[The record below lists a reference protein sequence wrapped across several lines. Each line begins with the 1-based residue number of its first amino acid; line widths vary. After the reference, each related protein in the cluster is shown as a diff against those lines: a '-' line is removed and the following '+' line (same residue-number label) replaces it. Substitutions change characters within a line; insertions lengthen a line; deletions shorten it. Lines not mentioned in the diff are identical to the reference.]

1 VLVKFCFYYQKI
13 GEKTIMNY
21 INTLKR
27 IREGKT
33 NYHKR
38 SSLLLSKKKFITI
51 KVTNQNILTQIIE
64 PLITGDKVITSAHS
78 TNLQKIGWKGSLN
91 SLPACYLTGLLL
103 GKKAIFKGINNA
115 ILYTGKD
122 TFTERISAC
131 LKGIIDGG
139 IEIPSSQDSFPS
151 TERISGEHISA
162 YASNLKSDAGT
173 YNKRFSTI
181 IKNGLNPENYK
192 NHFEEC
198 KEKLKNIDVQN
209 FIISENNNVHKSN
222 KHNKINQNEGRL
234 NQ

>member
-1 VLVKFCFYYQKI
+1 
-13 GEKTIMNY
+13 MNY
-21 INTLKR
+21 IRTLKR
-27 IREGKT
+27 IRERKT

-38 SSLLLSKKKFITI
+38 SSLLLSKKMFITI

-64 PLITGDKVITSAHS
+64 PSITGDKVITSAHS
-78 TNLQKIGWKGSLN
+78 SNLPKIGWKGSLN

-103 GKKAIFKGINNA
+103 GKKAIFEGINNA

-131 LKGIIDGG
+131 LKGLIDGG
-139 IEIPSSQDSFPS
+139 IKIPSSQDSFPS

-162 YASNLKSDAGT
+162 YASDLKSDAGT
-173 YNKRFSTI
+173 YHKRFSTI

-192 NHFEEC
+192 THFEEC
-198 KEKLKNIDVQN
+198 KEKIMNIDVQN
-209 FIISENNNVHKSN
+209 FKGNEDHNIHSSN
-222 KHNKINQNEGRL
+222 KHAKVNQTDGRL

>member
-1 VLVKFCFYYQKI
+1 
-13 GEKTIMNY
+13 MNY
-21 INTLKR
+21 VHTLKR
-27 IREGKT
+27 IRERKT

-64 PLITGDKVITSAHS
+64 PLITGDKVIKSAHS

-91 SLPACYLTGLLL
+91 SLPAFYLTWLLL

-131 LKGIIDGG
+131 LKGLIDGG
-139 IEIPSSQDSFPS
+139 IDIPSSEDSFPS
-151 TERISGEHISA
+151 SERISGEHISA
-162 YASNLKSDAGT
+162 YASSLKSYAET

-192 NHFEEC
+192 SHFEEC
-198 KEKLKNIDVQN
+198 KEKIMNIDVQN
-209 FIISENNNVHKSN
+209 FIRNENNNVHKSN
-222 KHNKINQNEGRL
+222 KHDKINQTEGRL
-234 NQ
+234 NQWVTSFVEKKNK

>member
-1 VLVKFCFYYQKI
+1 
-13 GEKTIMNY
+13 MNY
-21 INTLKR
+21 IKTLKR
-27 IREGKT
+27 IRERKT

-38 SSLLLSKKKFITI
+38 SSLLLSKQKFITI

-64 PLITGDKVITSAHS
+64 PSMTGDKVITSAHS
-78 TNLQKIGWKGSLN
+78 SNLKKIGWKGSLN

-103 GKKAIFKGINNA
+103 GKKAIFMGINNA

-131 LKGIIDGG
+131 LKGLIDGG

-151 TERISGEHISA
+151 TKRISGEHISA
-162 YASNLKSDAGT
+162 YASDLKSDAGS

-181 IKNGLNPENYK
+181 IKNGLNPEDYK
-192 NHFEEC
+192 SHFEEC
-198 KEKLKNIDVQN
+198 KEKIMNIDVQN
-209 FIISENNNVHKSN
+209 IKGNEDNNMHRSN
-222 KHNKINQNEGRL
+222 KHDKVNQPDGRL

>member
-1 VLVKFCFYYQKI
+1 
-13 GEKTIMNY
+13 MNY
-21 INTLKR
+21 VHTLKR
-27 IREGKT
+27 IRERKT

-38 SSLLLSKKKFITI
+38 SSLLLSKKRFITI

-64 PLITGDKVITSAHS
+64 PSITGDKVITSAHS
-78 TNLQKIGWKGSLN
+78 TNLPKFGWKGSLN

-131 LKGIIDGG
+131 LKGLIDGG
-139 IEIPSSQDSFPS
+139 IEIPSSEGSFPS
-151 TERISGEHISA
+151 NERISGEHIST
-162 YASNLKSDAGT
+162 YASDLKSDAET

-192 NHFEEC
+192 SHFEEC
-198 KEKLKNIDVQN
+198 KEKIMNIDVQN
-209 FIISENNNVHKSN
+209 FIKNENNYLQKSN
-222 KHNKINQNEGRL
+222 KNKGEKVNQSDGRL
-234 NQ
+234 NK